1 MNWADKI
8 WNFIFFWMC
17 TLKFDF
23 LVIQT
28 NKENGIISY
37 LVTNDSKIAVK
48 FMAENRCD
56 KEGNRYKYIFED
68 LRKNETD
75 S

>member
-1 MNWADKI
+1 
-8 WNFIFFWMC
+8 MC

-23 LVIQT
+23 LTIQT

-37 LVTNDSKIAVK
+37 LVTNDMEIAIE
-48 FMAENRCD
+48 FMADAGENH
-56 KEGNRYKYIFED
+56 KYIFED
-68 LRKNETD
+68 LRKINEKN